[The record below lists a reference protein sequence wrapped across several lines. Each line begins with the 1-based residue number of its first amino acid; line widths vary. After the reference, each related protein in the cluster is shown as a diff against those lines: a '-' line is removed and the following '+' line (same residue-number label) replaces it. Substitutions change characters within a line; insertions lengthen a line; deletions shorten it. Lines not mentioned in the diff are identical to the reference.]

1 MLGIVLLSRLLD
13 FATED
18 EPRPLEGK
26 MSFVLAERTRSAL
39 EGSTFHGIQIY
50 GDTKVELD
58 GAVRL
63 NWPSITRRAVGRY
76 GICKIAIPCP
86 TLCVAFAGNNL
97 WHVDELFSW
106 MAENSPFEVSALIS
120 RAYEIHLDARSRD
133 DIEFLICETDTD
145 DTGRIVCIK
154 NGEVLDDQI
163 SAWIGSPIA
172 FRELQEM
179 RMNLLE
185 RESGHTPS
193 VFSIFDEVIHSSS
206 DDSVGGFTIN
216 VALRDGEFH
225 FNDYLCSH
233 VYKERTVK
241 PGEAI
246 RLFDSREDGGYTIEA
261 GEMDGCPA
269 LSFPQTG
276 KTVLYTNRW
285 RYPDVTQSSVGLSH
299 FYLPMLLES
308 DSLVCVEP

>member
-1 MLGIVLLSRLLD
+1 
-13 FATED
+13 
-18 EPRPLEGK
+18 
-26 MSFVLAERTRSAL
+26 MSFVLAERTRGVL
-39 EGSTFHGIQIY
+39 EGPTFHGIQVY

-58 GAVRL
+58 GAVKV
-63 NWPSITRRAVGRY
+63 NWPSVTRRAVSLY

-106 MAENSPFEVSALIS
+106 MAENSPFEVSALILH
-120 RAYEIHLDARSRD
+120 AYEIHLAARSRD
-133 DIEFLICETDTD
+133 DIEFLICETDTV

-154 NGEVLDDQI
+154 NGEVLDDQT

-216 VALRDGEFH
+216 AALRNGEFH

-241 PGEAI
+241 LGEAI
-246 RLFDSREDGGYTIEA
+246 RLVDSREDGGYTIEA

-299 FYLPMLLES
+299 FYLPMLLDS